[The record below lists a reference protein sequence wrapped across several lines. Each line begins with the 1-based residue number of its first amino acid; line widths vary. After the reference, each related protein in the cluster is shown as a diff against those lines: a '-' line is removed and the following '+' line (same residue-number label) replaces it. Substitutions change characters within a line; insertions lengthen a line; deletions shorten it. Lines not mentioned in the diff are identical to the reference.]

1 MAGLNQFVDTNM
13 VTSEALLTYENSL
26 NYTPNMYRGYE
37 KQFARAGMKIG
48 ETLNIRKPTRFNGRV
63 GQAFSA
69 EGLVDSS
76 IPLTINIQRGVD
88 WLISSR
94 DLSLHFDDYRERYI
108 IPAMAALANLTDR
121 DAALLMHYT
130 CPNYVGTPGTAI
142 STILPYMQG
151 KQKLQE
157 FQVPSDGMNTLVLN
171 PAQSTNLGAGL
182 TTLFNPSNQIGNI
195 FQVGGVEN
203 NGQVAGF
210 RDWKIDQNSIR
221 ETVGVYAGTPV
232 VTTAGQTGSVL
243 NTSGWTAGSQLKAG
257 DKFQLLGV
265 EAANTLPPHQS
276 TGSLQQ
282 FVVQSTATADGAGLM
297 SIMIY
302 PPINPSGQFQNVTA
316 SPGSGATLTPWGA
329 SGQAYGV
336 AVGFHKNAFTAAFV
350 DLDMPGGI
358 HRGSMQ
364 RDPQTNISLR
374 YIEQYWAGDDQWRAR
389 FDLMYGMQAL
399 YPEWGVEFASN

>member
-63 GQAFSA
+63 GQAFAA

-94 DLSLHFDDYRERYI
+94 DLALHFDEYRERYI

-130 CPNYVGTPGTAI
+130 CPNFVGTPGTAI
-142 STILPYMQG
+142 TTVLPYFQA
-151 KQKLQE
+151 KQKMQE
-157 FQVPSDGMNTLVLN
+157 FSVPADGMNTLVMN
-171 PAQSTNLGAGL
+171 PAQSVNLASGL
-182 TTLFNPSNQIGNI
+182 TTLFNPTGQISK
-195 FQVGGVEN
+195 QYETGGMEN
-203 NGQVAGF
+203 NGTVAGF
-210 RDWKIDQNSIR
+210 RDWKMDQNSIR
-221 ETVGVYAGTPV
+221 GVVGTYSGTPV
-232 VTTAGQTGSVL
+232 INGAGQTGSVL
-243 NTSGWTAGSQLKAG
+243 VTSGWTAASFLNAG
-257 DKFQLLGV
+257 DKFTMAGV
-265 EAANTLPPHQS
+265 NAANAQPPHQD

-282 FVVQSTATADGAGLM
+282 FVVQSTATADGSGNM
-297 SIMIY
+297 SISIY

-316 SPGSGATLTPWGA
+316 SPAANAALTVWGA
-329 SGQAYGV
+329 SGQSYGV
-336 AVGFHKNAFTAAFV
+336 AVGFHRNAFTAAFV
-350 DLDMPGGI
+350 DLDLPGGI

-399 YPEWGVEFASN
+399 YPEWGCSIATN